1 MGVTRTEP
9 PYNASQDANKF
20 PTNTFVSGTVG
31 TADVNGTAEI
41 VRGAADPLTGAQ
53 FVYNL
58 APAGSLSVGSLTA
71 AEVAATNTFGTSG
84 SIADTVTGTLVDYTA
99 GTAFKLRGFSATGEG
114 QGYFALQIGV
124 GTTKYSGATSVANKI
139 ARIIL
144 PNPEAVASSTRVLL
158 LVTNQNGDTRSFE
171 GVIFGE

>member
-1 MGVTRTEP
+1 MGTIRTEA
-9 PYNASQDANKF
+9 PYNAAQDANKF
-20 PTNTFVSGTVG
+20 PTQTFISGTAG
-31 TADVNGTAEI
+31 TADVNGTAEVI
-41 VRGAADPLTGAQ
+41 RGGADPLTGAQ
-53 FVYNL
+53 YVYNL

-84 SIADTVTGTLVDYTA
+84 SIADGVTGTIIDYTA
-99 GTAFKLRGFSATGEG
+99 GTAYKLRGFSATGEG

-139 ARIIL
+139 AQVIL

-158 LVTNQNGDTRSFE
+158 VVTNQNGDTRNFE
-171 GVIFGE
+171 GCIFGE